1 MHKDTRILVTGSNG
15 MVGSALVRRLK
26 YLGFTTV
33 LTPTSKDL
41 DLRNQEAVDEYF
53 ATHDINYVF
62 HLAAKVGGI
71 KANINFSAE
80 FLYDNIIMGCNVIN
94 SARKYGVK
102 KLLFLGSSCIFP
114 KNCRQPM
121 KETDIMTGP
130 LEPTNEGYAFGKLS
144 ILKMCEMFNKQ
155 FGTNFISLMP
165 CNIYGIGDHFDLER
179 SHVMGALITKFHNA
193 KINNLP
199 SVEIWGSGKAKREF
213 IFVDDVIDAIMFFMT
228 KCNAQDIIPFVNIGT
243 GTDVT
248 INELAHL
255 ISSVV
260 GYKGKIVFNK
270 DKPEGMMRKCLDVI
284 KANKLGWK
292 ANVKLM
298 DGLEKTYEWYIKNES
313 K

>member
-1 MHKDTRILVTGSNG
+1 MHKDSCILITGAVG
-15 MVGSALVRRLK
+15 MVGSALVRHLK
-26 YLGFTTV
+26 YLGFKNI
-33 LTPTSKDL
+33 LMPDSKEL
-41 DLRNQEAVDEYF
+41 DLRNQEMVYLYF
-53 ATHDINYVF
+53 AENEIEYVF

-71 KANINFSAE
+71 NANINFPAE

-144 ILKMCEMFNKQ
+144 ILKMCEMYNKQ

-213 IFVDDVIDAIMFFMT
+213 IFVDDVIEAIMFFME
-228 KCNAQDIIPFVNIGT
+228 KCNVDDISPFVNIGT
-243 GTDVT
+243 GQDIT

-255 ISSVV
+255 ISSVI
-260 GYKGKIVFNK
+260 GYKGKIIFNK
-270 DKPEGMMRKCLDVI
+270 DKPEGMLRKCLDVT
-284 KANKLGWK
+284 KARKLGWK
-292 ANVKLM
+292 AEVQLM
-298 DGLEKTYEWYIKNES
+298 DGLEKTYDWYVKNEN